1 MLGLP
6 PADKLGV
13 AVIIPAAPDN
23 DRHPE
28 ARAQRASKDAARD
41 WAPRPSRAAKWRP
54 PQGDGESESLS
65 GAAGISNYFARDP
78 TLRRSHR
85 DIGLRAGRLSS
96 LRLRRIEP

>member
-41 WAPRPSRAAKWRP
+41 WAVALRGPPSGGRLRVTEKASRSQVP
-54 PQGDGESESLS
+54 LVLVI
-65 GAAGISNYFARDP
+65 ISHVTQHCADP
-78 TLRRSHR
+78 TEILGYARADYLRSDREGS
-85 DIGLRAGRLSS
+85 
-96 LRLRRIEP
+96 